1 MNTIVNA
8 RELRRSLG
16 DILNRVQKGERFT
29 VVYRSRLVGQ
39 IVPLGEPLSEPSD
52 LAGEPLYHA
61 GPVGFSTDGLSA
73 EAHDELLYDGKD
85 K

>member
-1 MNTIVNA
+1 MNNIINA

-29 VVYRSRLVGQ
+29 VVYRSRLVGR
-39 IVPLGEPLSEPSD
+39 IVPLGEPFSEPSD
-52 LAGEPLYHA
+52 LSEESLYQA
-61 GPVGFSTDGLSA
+61 GPVGFSMDGLSA

-85 K
+85 E